1 MIALTKDRETRT
13 LGLTPKY
20 YQEIMV
26 LSCYTEGNWFV
37 PSEQDDINKRRKGM
51 GGEMRT
57 SY

>member
-26 LSCYTEGNWFV
+26 LNCYTEGNWFV
-37 PSEQDDINKRRKGM
+37 PSEQDDINKIERGWEGR
-51 GGEMRT
+51 
-57 SY
+57 